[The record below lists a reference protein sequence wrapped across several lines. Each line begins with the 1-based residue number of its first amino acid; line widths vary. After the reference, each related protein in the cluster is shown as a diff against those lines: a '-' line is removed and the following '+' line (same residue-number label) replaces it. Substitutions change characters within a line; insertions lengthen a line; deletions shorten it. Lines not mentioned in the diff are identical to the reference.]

1 MWTEADWIHKCM
13 ETDALIDNFY
23 RVNQWNMMLIGEEN
37 TGIFLHHDHLAAA
50 SWQGHVVGRKEW
62 VICPYDQTRY
72 LDTDI
77 HTFDPDYDKWPDFAK
92 AKCGRVV
99 AQPGELIYYPAYWWH
114 QTKCLDRPTIGI
126 TGIMVGVEDTR
137 KDIQGQ
143 VHTQFLR
150 DMKDKCGT
158 CWPKGCKGDV
168 SCRSCDDISLKWP
181 GAAPPMAY
189 GVCERLDKC
198 HDVWDAREFR
208 GSGG

>member
-1 MWTEADWIHKCM
+1 
-13 ETDALIDNFY
+13 
-23 RVNQWNMMLIGEEN
+23 
-37 TGIFLHHDHLAAA
+37 
-50 SWQGHVVGRKEW
+50 
-62 VICPYDQTRY
+62 
-72 LDTDI
+72 
-77 HTFDPDYDKWPDFAK
+77 
-92 AKCGRVV
+92 
-99 AQPGELIYYPAYWWH
+99 
-114 QTKCLDRPTIGI
+114 
-126 TGIMVGVEDTR
+126 MVGVEDTR